1 MKYDFDLENRKE
13 ARKQLIYKILLTV
26 VEIAIV
32 IFAGFAI
39 THIGMVTYTVSGQSM
54 APTLKTETRS

>member
-26 VEIAIV
+26 VEIASV

-39 THIGMVTYTVSGQSM
+39 THRRHTGQPESFHRRSGSQ
-54 APTLKTETRS
+54 R

>member
-54 APTLKTETRS
+54 APT